1 MAERRMLHRAASTS
15 PDLTWLRTKHGPD
28 AALFA
33 ILLIPYYDRWGCV
46 AADPGRLRTLVVPA
60 YGDIT
65 TTDVKRWTDAMVR
78 RGMLERVTSPDGE
91 KGLRNPSFHDHQ
103 AGVQWERE
111 AVSPWEPKGV
121 TDQWRRKPRKTNAET
136 ARTAAAKQKGARKQ
150 GGHRPVSD
158 QSKSGLVEGK
168 GSKTFPPLPPTG
180 DPAETETPP
189 EGGHH
194 RLAPRPDDHHD
205 TATPNGNGHRH
216 NDDLATAADVL
227 QAMLERQDA

>member
-180 DPAETETPP
+180 
-189 EGGHH
+189 EGGEGGPP
-194 RLAPRPDDHHD
+194 RGGAARGPPRRRAPPPPPPPPNA
-205 TATPNGNGHRH
+205 TAHRH